1 MMAPFNMEVTIMKR
15 HLFNSLAAAAL
26 LAGALP
32 AQAEGHFVPAAM
44 ANALSGIPVS
54 LVQGI
59 KASGP
64 QGMPIST
71 KFEIENGALQL
82 SVYTMNRDQ
91 FSEVIVDHKTGAV
104 EKSTAIT
111 AGEDLKDAGAQGAA
125 MSKAKV
131 SLETAIGTAEGSNAG
146 YRAVSAIP
154 SIDGGRPVATILLMK
169 GVDTKSVTEK
179 LD

>member
-1 MMAPFNMEVTIMKR
+1 MEVTIVKR
-15 HLFNSLAAAAL
+15 HMFTSLAAAAL
-26 LAGALP
+26 LLGVLP
-32 AQAEGHFVPAAM
+32 ARAEGDFDPAAM
-44 ANALSGIPVS
+44 AKAMSGTSVS

-64 QGMPIST
+64 QGMPISA
-71 KFEIENGALQL
+71 KFEIENGSLQL

-91 FSEVIVDHKTGAV
+91 FSEVIVDHKMGAV
-104 EKSTAIT
+104 DKSTAIT
-111 AGEDLKDAGAQGAA
+111 AGEDLKDASAQGAA

-131 SLETAIGTAEGSNAG
+131 SLEAAVGTAEGSNVG

-154 SIDGGRPVATILLMK
+154 SIDGGRPVAMIVLMK
-169 GVDTKSVTEK
+169 GVDTKKVTQK

>member
-1 MMAPFNMEVTIMKR
+1 MVAPFNMEVTIVKR
-15 HLFNSLAAAAL
+15 HLFISLAAAAL
-26 LAGALP
+26 LSSALP
-32 AQAEGHFVPAAM
+32 AWAEGDFDSAAM
-44 ANALSGIPVS
+44 AKALSGTSVS
-54 LVQGI
+54 IVQGI

-64 QGMPIST
+64 QGMPISI

-104 EKSTAIT
+104 DSSTAIT

-125 MSKAKV
+125 MSTAKV
-131 SLETAIGTAEGSNAG
+131 SLETAVGIAEGSNSG

-154 SIDGGRPVATILLMK
+154 SIDGGRPVATIVLMK
-169 GVDTKSVTEK
+169 GADTKRVSEK

>member
-1 MMAPFNMEVTIMKR
+1 VKR
-15 HLFNSLAAAAL
+15 HLFISLAAAAVL
-26 LAGALP
+26 SGALP
-32 AQAEGHFVPAAM
+32 AQAEGDFDPAAL
-44 ANALSGIPVS
+44 AKALTGAQVS
-54 LVQGI
+54 LIQGI

-64 QGMPIST
+64 QGMPISA

-91 FSEVIVDHKTGAV
+91 FSEVIVDRKTGAV

-131 SLETAIGTAEGSNAG
+131 SLEAAVGTAEGSNAG

-169 GVDTKSVTEK
+169 GTDAKKVTEK